1 MMAVATPPFGP
12 SEIQAEIA
20 GAQRQHLT
28 VGDQRNGEQTDRCRL
43 DDRSSICR
51 VRVLDA
57 PNLSNANFFS
67 MVEGV

>member
-51 VRVLDA
+51 VRVIDA
-57 PNLSNANFFS
+57 P
-67 MVEGV
+67 